1 MPKQLLLSGFPE
13 GAQKIGV
20 LLSILEKD
28 EWVTYF
34 VGGDNYFLIERG
46 DAKQAFRAGEP
57 DGKWTRA
64 GVRSG
69 GFTFAHSTPHPDEL
83 DGTVQER
90 RTCLLFSYD
99 RSSEASCHD
108 SG

>member
-34 VGGDNYFLIERG
+34 VGGDNYFSHRKG
-46 DAKQAFRAGEP
+46 RCK
-57 DGKWTRA
+57 A
-64 GVRSG
+64 GVSRWR
-69 GFTFAHSTPHPDEL
+69 A
-83 DGTVQER
+83 
-90 RTCLLFSYD
+90 
-99 RSSEASCHD
+99 
-108 SG
+108 